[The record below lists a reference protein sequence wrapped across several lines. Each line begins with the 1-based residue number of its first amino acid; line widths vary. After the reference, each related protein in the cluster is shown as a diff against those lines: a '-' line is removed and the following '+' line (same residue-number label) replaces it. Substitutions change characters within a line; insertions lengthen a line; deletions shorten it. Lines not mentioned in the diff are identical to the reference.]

1 MVDTRAMVVSISVV
15 LVGMLVIFVQYRYI
29 TAGTNRYLHSLGDQ
43 VHALQT
49 EASID
54 HPLALLVVN
63 AGGEIV
69 WYNKKGEEL
78 LGGSAEQFYG
88 RMVADF
94 IGSVDYRQ
102 PTPEKGFPVK
112 VSGRMYSLYAN
123 ESAAREGEETLYAL
137 YLVDDNDLKH
147 YTDLYFKTRPAV
159 MRIMVDNYDELAQS
173 ARESDRTQVLSE
185 ITAPR
190 CSRRSN
196 TRSPN
201 LPRNTAA
208 SSVRWKRTATMWS
221 LRTRICSASSRTAW
235 LISEST
241 WVRSLSRALWASSS

>member
-1 MVDTRAMVVSISVV
+1 MFLLCVAVTGVAAMVDTRAMVVSISVF

-94 IGSVDYRQ
+94 IGSVDYHQ

-112 VSGRMYSLYAN
+112 VGGRMYSLYAN

-185 ITAPR
+185 I
-190 CSRRSN
+190 
-196 TRSPN
+196 
-201 LPRNTAA
+201 
-208 SSVRWKRTATMWS
+208 
-221 LRTRICSASSRTAW
+221 
-235 LISEST
+235 
-241 WVRSLSRALWASSS
+241 